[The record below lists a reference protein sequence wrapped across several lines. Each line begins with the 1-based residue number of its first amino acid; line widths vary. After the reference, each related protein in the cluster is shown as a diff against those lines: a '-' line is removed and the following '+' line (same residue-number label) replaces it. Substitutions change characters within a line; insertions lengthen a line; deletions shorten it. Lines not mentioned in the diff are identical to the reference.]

1 MASLQALWHLGQQ
14 WLAHG
19 HLALALSIIWSLYL
33 VLVGA
38 WILLQRRAPVATIG
52 WLLSMAV
59 LPVVGLLVYFVFGP
73 RRFRRQRLKRLRS
86 RRKARM
92 RRQSLAHLRDRAA
105 QAPARLQQLVRLV
118 SNATQLPLSTA
129 QEVQLLVGG
138 ARTFDA
144 IVHAIGQAQHHVHL
158 EYYIFEPDT
167 TGQRV
172 LQALTERA
180 QAGVQV
186 RLLVDALGSK
196 RLGRRHY
203 QALLDAG
210 AEVALFHPPKL
221 GRRLRPVIN
230 FRTHRKI
237 VVIDGTLGF
246 TGGVNITDTEDKRL
260 QADPCHAYHDIHLCL
275 QGLVVSWLQHV
286 FLEDWAYALDYRHPA
301 MPQDFAALLPPQDDG
316 PALAQIM
323 ASGPDSPLEAIHRVF
338 VDACYA
344 AHQRLWLATPYFVPT
359 EAALLALTSA
369 ALRGVDVRVLVPER
383 SDSLLV
389 TCAARSYF
397 DELLACGV
405 KVYLYQKRM
414 LHAKTMVVDDMLG
427 MVGTANFDTR
437 SFRLNYEVCALVY
450 TPVFAQQLADQFS
463 RDLAQAER
471 IFEHRPQPLPQRL
484 GDAVARLFSPLL

>member
-1 MASLQALWHLGQQ
+1 MPGPYTATRKNENMNIIEITDLSAPELAPYTKLTEAQLRNKLEPEKGIFIAESPKVIGTALDAGCEP
-14 WLAHG
+14 
-19 HLALALSIIWSLYL
+19 LSFL
-33 VLVGA
+33 
-38 WILLQRRAPVATIG
+38 
-52 WLLSMAV
+52 ME
-59 LPVVGLLVYFVFGP
+59 
-73 RRFRRQRLKRLRS
+73 RRQIDGPAAGVLARCPDAAVYTADRS
-86 RRKARM
+86 
-92 RRQSLAHLRDRAA
+92 
-105 QAPARLQQLVRLV
+105 
-118 SNATQLPLSTA
+118 
-129 QEVQLLVGG
+129 
-138 ARTFDA
+138 
-144 IVHAIGQAQHHVHL
+144 
-158 EYYIFEPDT
+158 
-167 TGQRV
+167 V

-260 QADPCHAYHDIHLCL
+260 QADPCHAYHDIHLRL
-275 QGLVVSWLQHV
+275 QGPVVSWLQHV

-397 DELLACGV
+397 DELLECGV

-484 GDAVARLFSPLL
+484 SDAVARLFSPLL